1 MCFGAVGVPK
11 KQGMGAA
18 AATAMIS
25 EAKTDPRLIIRGI
38 P

>member
-1 MCFGAVGVPK
+1 VCFGAVGVRK

-18 AATAMIS
+18 AAIAMIS
-25 EAKTDPRLIIRGI
+25 EAKTDPRLIIRGV